1 MEATRIS
8 TARSTEKKENED
20 GRGKMASK
28 AMAAGARVRTPS
40 YLPAIA
46 LTVSLF
52 FLWGVANNLNDILI
66 AQFKKAFVLSDF
78 GTSFVQQVFYL
89 GYFLLAIPASFLMRR
104 HGYKA
109 AVVTGLL
116 LYGVGALLFY
126 PAAAAHRYELF
137 LLALF
142 VIASGLAF
150 LETSANPLMTE
161 LGDPAGAARRLN
173 WAQAANPLG
182 AITGILIGRTF
193 ILSGIEHDEAMIAAM
208 PAAER
213 TAYYQMEVLAVQGP
227 YLFLGALVLCFAL
240 AAMLIRFPAGE
251 VVHAE
256 EGSGGHRFSDL
267 FGRPRLLFATLAQF
281 FYVGGQV
288 GVWSYT
294 IRYAQ
299 ANVPG
304 MGEKA
309 AADMLF
315 VSLLL
320 FALGR
325 FVGTALM
332 ARVRPAALLAVFAA
346 ISLVLAVVAS
356 AAGGT
361 SGLYALVAL
370 SFFMSIQFPTIFAL
384 GVEGLGPL
392 RKWGASLIVMAIIGG
407 AALTALMGWT
417 SDRTSIATA
426 MLVPAAAF
434 AVIAVFA
441 LYARRSADPAVR
453 ETA

>member
-1 MEATRIS
+1 
-8 TARSTEKKENED
+8 
-20 GRGKMASK
+20 MASK
-28 AMAAGARVRTPS
+28 AMVAGAESRTPS
-40 YLPAIA
+40 YVPAIV
-46 LTVSLF
+46 LTISLF

-109 AVVTGLL
+109 AIITGLL
-116 LYGVGALLFY
+116 LYGAGALLFY
-126 PAAAAHRYELF
+126 PAAAAQQYLLF

-161 LGDPAGAARRLN
+161 LGDSAGAARRLN

-182 AITGILIGRTF
+182 AITGILIGRNF
-193 ILSGIEHDEAMIAAM
+193 ILSGIQHDEAAIAAM

-240 AAMLIRFPAGE
+240 AAMLIRFPTGE
-251 VVHAE
+251 TAHME
-256 EGSGGHRFSDL
+256 EGSGGHRFSEL
-267 FGRPRLLFATLAQF
+267 FAKPRLLFATCAQF
-281 FYVGGQV
+281 FYVGAQV

-325 FVGTALM
+325 FIGTALM
-332 ARVRPAALLAVFAA
+332 ARVRPAVLLAVFAT
-346 ISLVLAVVAS
+346 ISLLLAVLA
-356 AAGGT
+356 AAGGAT
-361 SGLYALVAL
+361 GLYALVAL

-392 RKWGASLIVMAIIGG
+392 RKWGSSLIIMAIIGG

-434 AVIAVFA
+434 AVILAFA
-441 LYARRSADPAVR
+441 LFARRNAVAPAGV
-453 ETA
+453 TV

>member
-1 MEATRIS
+1 
-8 TARSTEKKENED
+8 
-20 GRGKMASK
+20 MASK
-28 AMAAGARVRTPS
+28 AVAAGVESRAAS
-40 YLPAIA
+40 YMPAIV

-104 HGYKA
+104 RGYKA
-109 AVVTGLL
+109 AIVTGLL
-116 LYGVGALLFY
+116 LYGAGALLFY
-126 PAAAAHRYELF
+126 PAAAAHQYMLF

-182 AITGILIGRTF
+182 AITGILIGRNF
-193 ILSGIEHDEAMIAAM
+193 ILSGIEHDEAVIAAM

-227 YLFLGALVLCFAL
+227 YLFLGALVLCFAV

-251 VVHAE
+251 TVRTQ
-256 EGSGGHRFSDL
+256 EGSGPHRFSEL
-267 FGRPRLLFATLAQF
+267 FAKPRLLFATLAQF
-281 FYVGGQV
+281 FYVGAQV

-299 ANVPG
+299 ANVPD

-332 ARVRPAALLAVFAA
+332 ARVRPAMLLAAFAT
-346 ISLVLAVVAS
+346 ISLLLAGVAT
-356 AAGGT
+356 AGGAT
-361 SGLYALVAL
+361 GLYALVGL

-392 RKWGASLIVMAIIGG
+392 RKWGSSLIVMAIIGG

-434 AVIAVFA
+434 AVILAFA
-441 LYARRSADPAVR
+441 LFARRNAAVPAGA
-453 ETA
+453 TA